1 MGFRLGIPGGPTRAN
16 ALASKAKTLIEMLR
30 IKIEDDGD
38 LGQASKTLRDISSF
52 FEKLRAACR
61 KQGITEADGLKKLR
75 AL

>member
-1 MGFRLGIPGGPTRAN
+1 MP
-16 ALASKAKTLIEMLR
+16 R